1 MVSSSHSS
9 ISASAPAL
17 TNRLASLVIVL
28 GAVAKSGLA
37 KTFQFPFPAASA
49 PPGRCDVGNDS
60 PAVAG
65 AGAGA
70 NDGALREKCRGT
82 GLGGSGRSSSASWKS
97 SSSTVISDPDT
108 GPNGA
113 GAVACSSA
121 HAPTRLS
128 SDPRLLPPY
137 DAVMT
142 PTGES
147 LSSLSAYLGGRP
159 ALDRAEPVPSLILLP
174 PRPAPARA
182 LARSSL
188 RAYASRPGWQSSM
201 CTPRDASN
209 APCTSNTAMGSNK
222 PAGPF

>member
-17 TNRLASLVIVL
+17 TNRRASPVIVL

-37 KTFQFPFPAASA
+37 KTFPFLVPFPFPAASA

-65 AGAGA
+65 AGAI
-70 NDGALREKCRGT
+70 DGALREKCRGT

-159 ALDRAEPVPSLILLP
+159 VLDRAEPVPSLILLP

-188 RAYASRPGWQSSM
+188 RAYASRPG
-201 CTPRDASN
+201 
-209 APCTSNTAMGSNK
+209 
-222 PAGPF
+222 